1 MMAEN
6 EEKRASEKDGAA
18 FDPVEPERAPLTE
31 EMVDWLWEH
40 PECRAEIA
48 RMMRDEEGSAK

>member
-1 MMAEN
+1 MAEN